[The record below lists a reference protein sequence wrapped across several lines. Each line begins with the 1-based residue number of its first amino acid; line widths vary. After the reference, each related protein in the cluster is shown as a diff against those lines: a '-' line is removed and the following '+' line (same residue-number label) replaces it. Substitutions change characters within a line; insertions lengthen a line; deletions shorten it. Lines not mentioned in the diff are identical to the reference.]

1 MDSNLY
7 HANAPDSGVKLL
19 TRVIRLLIPKRRR
32 KYDLG
37 LVVAAILHRT
47 DNGTKWRSIGRPGL
61 PWHVVYDYYRRWSRE
76 YVIETANALIVSAL
90 RFLEAFALTTITA
103 PAPDPNPGHPTLV
116 VVDSKSVRTPGW
128 GRRERAGTDGFKL
141 VSGVKVHCATDAR
154 GHLLAAVCS
163 AANAHDGPWLRP
175 LLARLRA
182 LGFTT
187 VTCALA
193 DGAYRYFGPE
203 ADALGI
209 RLEVTTVP
217 EGKRL
222 KASGFVPIPKRWVI
236 ERTFGQLRYSRA
248 FDTVHDRLARHIEA
262 TVTWAHVRL
271 ALRQLAKL

>member
-1 MDSNLY
+1 MNTTPY
-7 HANAPDSGVKLL
+7 HPNVPDSALKLL
-19 TRVIRLLIPKRRR
+19 TRVIKQLVPKRRR
-32 KYDLG
+32 KYDLE

-47 DNGTKWRSIGRPGL
+47 DNGTKWRSVGRAGL
-61 PWHVVYDYYRRWSRE
+61 PWHVAYDYFRRWSRE

-90 RFLEAFALTTITA
+90 RFLEAYALAVIGA
-103 PAPDPNPGHPTLV
+103 PAPEPNPGHPTLA
-116 VVDSKSVRTPGW
+116 VVDSKSVRAPGW

-154 GHLLAAVCS
+154 GHLLACVCS

-193 DGAYRYFGPE
+193 DGAYRYFAPE
-203 ADALGI
+203 AGALGI
-209 RLEVTTVP
+209 RLQVTTVP
-217 EGKRL
+217 EAKEL
-222 KASGFVPIPKRWVI
+222 KAKGFVPIPKRWVI
-236 ERTFGQLRYSRA
+236 ERTFGQLRHARA
-248 FDTVHDRLARHIEA
+248 FDTIHDRLARHVEA

-271 ALRQLAKL
+271 ALRQIAKL